1 MKKKTI
7 LFSLLTVSSLLLAAA
22 VQPLVK
28 DTTFTNKPIQVAE
41 KAVTI

>member
-7 LFSLLTVSSLLLAAA
+7 LFSLLTVSALLLAAT
-22 VQPLVK
+22 QPLVK